1 MSTIRGFNGELFCQ
15 GMLFVCQSYISILT
29 CLLCSY
35 VSYWALKKEMAAGS
49 EPPHIRSLLDHLR
62 PLTVGLSLCGAG
74 AGGFAVVIL
83 KRDRSLKDLRDAL
96 GSYQGACASDLSL
109 HSVQL
114 DQEGISVSV
123 RECPASNAG
132 TTIVTSSTVTATA
145 GDATQ
150 VQGAAGGSLSLSCSD
165 ISDFLFCSS

>member
-1 MSTIRGFNGELFCQ
+1 
-15 GMLFVCQSYISILT
+15 MLILCQSYITILFVI
-29 CLLCSY
+29 Y

-49 EPPHIRSLLDHLR
+49 EPPHIRSLLEHLR
-62 PLTVGLSLCGAG
+62 PFTVGLSLCGAG
-74 AGGFAVVIL
+74 AGGFAVVVL
-83 KRDRSLKDLRDAL
+83 KRDRSVKELRDTL

-123 RECPASNAG
+123 RECSTSTASTTG
-132 TTIVTSSTVTATA
+132 TPSVVAPA
-145 GDATQ
+145 GDVTR
-150 VQGAAGGSLSLSCSD
+150 GAVDGSVSFSD